1 MDTPPNNRL
10 EEIFADVSALPAAD
24 RAAWLD
30 VACAEDPEL
39 RAEVEA
45 LLGSHDASGFMK
57 SVPCR
62 PKVDA
67 ELARLK
73 PEEAGDYIGPYRLV
87 EQLGEGGFGVV
98 WKAQQERPVKRVV
111 ALKVIKIGMD
121 TKDVMARFEQERQ
134 ALAVMDHSN
143 IAKVFDAGATK
154 FGRPYFVMELVQ
166 GSRITDYCDKC
177 GMGVRDRLELFIE
190 VCRAVQHAH
199 QKGIIHRD
207 LKPSNILVTL
217 QDGKP
222 APKVIDFG
230 LAKAIERRL
239 TDLTVY
245 TELEQFI
252 GTPLYMSPEQV
263 QINRTNVDTRTDI
276 YALGVLLYELLTGHT
291 PFDRA
296 TLMETGFVEMCRI
309 IREEEPPKPSTTLR
323 TTAKANLGDVASHR
337 RSEPAKLIHAISGDL
352 DCIVMKTLAKDR
364 ARRYDTASELAA
376 DINRY
381 LCHEP
386 ILARSPSR
394 TYQFRR
400 FVSRHKTGVAFAG
413 GIAATLLTGVIV
425 SFWQAAYFKAKF
437 NDLRRLAPVL
447 ADEARQLVSANQ
459 YDQAILKLSDAIQ
472 IEPDT
477 TEYLRERAALLRS
490 QLRLAEAAEDYRRI
504 LARQPDDLEAHSNL
518 VHCER
523 LAALAARAIS
533 HESSP
538 VTALLFDPLESQQE
552 GVEQINVVKSGTK
565 MERYHYDVSY
575 RLKPGLPTVVDPG
588 SYDIIVQTAGGG
600 SFVLA
605 RGVVVKEGQRAR
617 INPNLL
623 LGTLIIEPVTRK
635 GFPAIRKLRVLLSG
649 TTGFRLIFQQSNKA
663 GVPLPILPG
672 SYDIMI
678 DTVEDDYMFTLLKNV
693 EVKERQVAQIRTD
706 QEVAGFIVRDPRIKG
721 TRLESIHVVRAGGDK
736 TVAQTNKFDRPIIV
750 PADESYDVI
759 LVQDDK
765 RINLKSGVSAKRGE
779 LIEIGSPAAP

>member
-10 EEIFADVSALPAAD
+10 EEIFAHAKFLPPAD

-30 VACAEDPEL
+30 AACVNQPEL
-39 RAEVEA
+39 RAEVEV
-45 LLGSHDASGFMK
+45 LLRAHDAGGFME
-57 SVPCR
+57 SLPCYL
-62 PKVDA
+62 KVET

-73 PEEAGDYIGPYRLV
+73 PEEAGDQIGPYRLL

-98 WKAQQERPVKRVV
+98 WKAEQERPVKRVV
-111 ALKVIKIGMD
+111 ALKVIKVGMD

-143 IAKVFDAGATK
+143 IAKVFDAGATNL
-154 FGRPYFVMELVQ
+154 GRPYFVMELVQ
-166 GSRITDYCDKC
+166 GSRITDYCDKS

-190 VCRAVQHAH
+190 VCRAIQHAH

-222 APKVIDFG
+222 VPKVIDFG
-230 LAKAIERRL
+230 LAKAFERRL

-245 TELEQFI
+245 TELEQVI

-263 QINRTNVDTRTDI
+263 QTNRKNVDTRTDI
-276 YALGVLLYELLTGHT
+276 YALGVVLYELLTGYT

-296 TLMETGFVEMCRI
+296 TLMETGFAEMCRI
-309 IREEEPPKPSTTLR
+309 IREEEPPKPSAALR
-323 TTAKANLGDVASHR
+323 TMAKAKLGDIASHR
-337 RSEPAKLIHAISGDL
+337 HSEPAKLIHTIGGDM

-364 ARRYDTASELAA
+364 ARRYDTTSELAA

-400 FVSRHKTGVAFAG
+400 FVSRHKPAVAFTA
-413 GIAATLLTGVIV
+413 GIAATLLIGGIV

-437 NDLRRLAPVL
+437 NDLRRVAPVL
-447 ADEARQLVSANQ
+447 ADEARQLVSADQ
-459 YDQAILKLSDAIQ
+459 YDEAILKLSDAIKIQ
-472 IEPDT
+472 PDNI
-477 TEYLRERAALLRS
+477 EYLRERAALFRS

-518 VHCER
+518 VLCER
-523 LAALAARAIS
+523 LAALAARAIT

-538 VTALLFDPLESQQE
+538 VTEFLFDPLEQE
-552 GVEQINVVKSGTK
+552 GLEEMHVVDSGTK
-565 MERYHYDVSY
+565 LAAYY
-575 RLKPGLPTVVDPG
+575 RVLYKLKPGIPTMVDPG
-588 SYDIIVQTAGGG
+588 SYDIIVKAAGGG
-600 SFVLA
+600 SFVLS
-605 RGVVVKEGQRAR
+605 RGVAVKEGQRAR
-617 INPNLL
+617 INPNIL

-635 GFPAIRKLRVLLSG
+635 GFPAIRKLLVLQSG
-649 TTGFRLIFQQSNKA
+649 TTSSRLVFQQSNKA

-706 QEVAGFIVRDPRIKG
+706 QEVAGFLVHDPRIEG
-721 TRLESIHVVRAGGDK
+721 TRLESIYIVRAGGNK
-736 TVAQTNKFDRPIIV
+736 IIAQTRKFDRPLIV
-750 PADESYDVI
+750 PADESYDIV

-765 RINLKSGVSAKRGE
+765 RITLKSGISAKRGE
-779 LIEIGSPAAP
+779 LIEIGSPSAP